1 MNRTQIYLPKT
12 QIEALRKIARKKHTS
27 VSDVVRIFIKEKVEK
42 RRSFSDFRPRE
53 SLFEAAKRINKLG
66 KKGPKDLASNLDAY
80 LYGGKQ

>member
-12 QIEALRKIARKKHTS
+12 QIEALRKIARRKHSS
-27 VSDVVRIFIKEKVEK
+27 VSDVVRVFIKERVEK
-42 RRSFSDFRPRE
+42 RQYVSDFSPRE
-53 SLFEAAKRINKLG
+53 SLLDAAKRINKLG